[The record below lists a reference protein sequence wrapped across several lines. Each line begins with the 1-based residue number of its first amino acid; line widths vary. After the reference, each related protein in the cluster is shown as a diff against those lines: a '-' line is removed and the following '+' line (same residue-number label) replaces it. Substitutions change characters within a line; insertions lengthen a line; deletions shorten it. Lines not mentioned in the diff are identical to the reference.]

1 MTVRKN
7 KRRKR
12 SLPEVVECLPD
23 RFLHI
28 DFEVDGQMN
37 GWRRY
42 MTDLREHLSA
52 EVGYRVDES
61 VAVEVSA
68 ALGVSPA
75 VWVGAALGV
84 KPPTLECQYE
94 NRKWF

>member
-1 MTVRKN
+1 VTVRKN

-12 SLPEVVECLPD
+12 SLAEVVESLPE

-28 DFEVDGQMN
+28 DFQVDGQMN
-37 GWRRY
+37 GWRSY
-42 MTDLREHLSA
+42 ITDLREYLSA

-61 VAVEVSA
+61 VAVGVSA

-84 KPPTLECQYE
+84 KPPAHECQYE
-94 NRKWF
+94 NRQW